1 MGLYS
6 RNPFRALLKTSMY
19 DISENNLSQDDKTD
33 VVISDCKH
41 VPGLYMGRRW
51 KSQSKIKQTALF
63 LSETKGVCMRSKYKL
78 VFLGDQ
84 NVGKTTLISQFVYKQ
99 IDKHYEPTIG
109 IDFLTKK
116 VDVDDREVKLQLW
129 DTAGQEK
136 FHSIISSY
144 ARDSFL
150 AVILFDVG
158 NESTFLKIDKW
169 ITDLVRVHDAEK
181 KIKVL
186 IVGNKIDLVDAEV
199 LSIVNK
205 KAAVKARY
213 HDGIYVPASAVKYE
227 GIKLFID
234 TITELLREDLENRAE
249 SPYNSDAVKS
259 VSIKKRCC

>member
-1 MGLYS
+1 
-6 RNPFRALLKTSMY
+6 
-19 DISENNLSQDDKTD
+19 
-33 VVISDCKH
+33 
-41 VPGLYMGRRW
+41 
-51 KSQSKIKQTALF
+51 
-63 LSETKGVCMRSKYKL
+63 MRSKYKL

-84 NVGKTTLISQFVYKQ
+84 NVGKTTLISQFVYRQ

-116 VDVDDREVKLQLW
+116 VDVDDKEVKLQLW

-150 AVILFDVG
+150 AIVLFDVG
-158 NESTFLKIDKW
+158 NESTFMKIDKW

-181 KIKVL
+181 KIKIL
-186 IVGNKIDLVDAEV
+186 IVGNKVDLVDVET
-199 LSIVNK
+199 LSIINK

-213 HDGIYVPASAVKYE
+213 HDGIYVPASAVTYE
-227 GIKLFID
+227 GIKLFVD
-234 TITELLREDLENRAE
+234 TIIELLREDFESKAE
-249 SPYNSDAVKS
+249 GSRNADIVKK